1 MILTWKAYFHGGKN
15 LANRG
20 KEIKTGFRK
29 EDGRGEKVG
38 GRAFFE
44 NGIKRAEFILA
55 DFFICVHS
63 FFPHGGGSATGETG
77 RAD

>member
-44 NGIKRAEFILA
+44 NRIKLAEFILV
-55 DFFICVHS
+55 DFFH
-63 FFPHGGGSATGETG
+63 FFPQGGGGRGRGEIV